1 MATER
6 GTELDKRDMDALHR
20 VLDWLA
26 RDEAGRTMRVDYHE
40 GEVRVYLEQ
49 RARRGETEDD
59 AYVGESSDFAG
70 ALDDCE
76 SDGWRHEP

>member
-6 GTELDKRDMDALHR
+6 AASLDRRDMDALHR

-59 AYVGESSDFAG
+59 AYVGQSSDFAG
-70 ALDDCE
+70 AIDDCE
-76 SDGWRHEP
+76 QDGWTP